1 MASGIN
7 VMYAYT
13 DLYCMRRVY
22 SKSGS
27 TFHSKYM
34 VLACLL
40 STISTR
46 SSMMVGRYPVFTIT
60 SLLFD
65 HTCILQQFSI
75 SKTLEGILF
84 IHNRNTLWHLV

>member
-13 DLYCMRRVY
+13 DLYCMRRAY

-40 STISTR
+40 STISTSR
-46 SSMMVGRYPVFTIT
+46 MVGRYPVFT

-75 SKTLEGILF
+75 SKTLEEILF
-84 IHNRNTLWHLV
+84 IHNRTTLWHLV